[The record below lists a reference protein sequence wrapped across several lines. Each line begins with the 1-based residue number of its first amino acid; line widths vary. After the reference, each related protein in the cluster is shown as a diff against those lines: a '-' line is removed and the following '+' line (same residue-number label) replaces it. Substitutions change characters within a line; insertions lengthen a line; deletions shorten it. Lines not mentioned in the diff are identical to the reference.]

1 MTHIV
6 FFKEVVKH
14 LIAVGPTEV
23 NVKVGGI
30 FSVEIDEALKVEIQL
45 HRIHIGDSQAV
56 GYHGVGPGASTHM
69 VKIAAMGK
77 ADNVVIDQEIRHKT
91 LLLDQFQLLFNA
103 LADGFGELWV
113 ALLCSSEGFLAEKF
127 KVLPSI
133 AE

>member
-14 LIAVGPTEV
+14 LIAVGPAKV
-23 NVKVGGI
+23 NVEVRWI
-30 FSVEIDEALKVEIQL
+30 FTVEVDEALKVEIQL
-45 HRIHIGDSQAV
+45 HRIHIGDPQAV
-56 GYHGVGPGASTHM
+56 GHHRVGPGASAHM
-69 VKIAAMGK
+69 VKISAMGK
-77 ADNVVIDQEIRHKT
+77 ADDVVVDQKIGHKT
-91 LLLDQFQLLFNA
+91 LLLDQLQLLFNA

-113 ALLCSSEGFLAEKF
+113 ALLGSSECFLAEKF